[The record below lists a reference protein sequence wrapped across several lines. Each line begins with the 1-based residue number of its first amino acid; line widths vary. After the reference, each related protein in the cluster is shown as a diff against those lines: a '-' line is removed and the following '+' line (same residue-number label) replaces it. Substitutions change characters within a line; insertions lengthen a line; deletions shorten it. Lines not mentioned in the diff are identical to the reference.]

1 MIVLRRLAILSALA
15 MALTVPGLALAQ
27 QSTPP
32 QSTRPAGMSPAEVER
47 IEQVIREYLL
57 RNPEVIIEAVQG
69 LERRQRADAQK
80 QAQAQIAQRKDDL
93 LNDPDSPVAGNPN
106 GDVTLVEFFDYRCPY
121 CKQVAPAIFQLIK
134 EDKKLRLVLK
144 EFPIL
149 GPESVAAARAALA
162 ARLQGKYLEM
172 HHALMRMRGNFSL
185 EAILKA
191 AEESGIDGARLRIDM
206 ESDGVKKQIEKTYEL
221 GRALSINGTPAFVIG
236 DRIIPGAVDIETLK
250 TLIRQARQG

>member
-1 MIVLRRLAILSALA
+1 
-15 MALTVPGLALAQ
+15 
-27 QSTPP
+27 
-32 QSTRPAGMSPAEVER
+32 MSPAEVER
-47 IEQVIREYLL
+47 IEHVIRDYLV

-80 QAQAQIAQRKDDL
+80 QAQAQIALRKDDL

-134 EDKKLRLVLK
+134 DDKKLRVVLK
-144 EFPIL
+144 ELPIL
-149 GPESVAAARAALA
+149 GPESVVAARAALA
-162 ARLQGKYLEM
+162 ARVQGKYLEM
-172 HHALMRMRGNFSL
+172 HHALMRLRGNFST
-185 EAILKA
+185 EAIFKA
-191 AEESGIDGARLRIDM
+191 AGEAGLDVAKLKVDM
-206 ESDGVKKQIEKTYEL
+206 ESDGVKQQIEKTSDL
-221 GRALSINGTPAFVIG
+221 ARGLNINGTPAFVIG

>member
-1 MIVLRRLAILSALA
+1 MCLG
-15 MALTVPGLALAQ
+15 PALAQ

-32 QSTRPAGMSPAEVER
+32 RSTPPSGLSPAEVER
-47 IEQVIREYLL
+47 IEQVIRDYLL

-80 QAQAQIAQRKDDL
+80 QAQAQIALRKDDL

-134 EDKKLRLVLK
+134 DDKKLRLVLK

-149 GPESVAAARAALA
+149 GPESVVAARAALA
-162 ARLQGKYLEM
+162 ARMQGKYMLL
-172 HHALMRMRGNFSL
+172 HDALMKIRGNIGA
-185 EAILKA
+185 EAIFKA
-191 AEESGIDGARLRIDM
+191 AGEVGLDVAKLKVDM
-206 ESDGVKKQIEKTYEL
+206 ESDGVKQQIEKTYDL
-221 GRALSINGTPAFVIG
+221 ARGLNINGTPAFVIG

>member
-1 MIVLRRLAILSALA
+1 MSVRLRLAVLAALA
-15 MALTVPGLALAQ
+15 SVTICPGLALAQ

-32 QSTRPAGMSPAEVER
+32 RSTPPSGMSPAEVER

-69 LERRQRADAQK
+69 LERRQRAEAQK

-134 EDKKLRLVLK
+134 DDKKLRLVLK

-162 ARLQGKYLEM
+162 ARMQGKYLEM
-172 HHALMRMRGNFSL
+172 HNALMRMRGNFSL

-191 AEESGIDGARLRIDM
+191 AEEAGLDGAKLRLDM
-206 ESDGVKKQIEKTYEL
+206 ESDGVKRQIEKTYEL